1 MEQRR
6 YDISHYKNIDQIE
19 HDGLSAFLNSQ
30 PSDGIHSFVAN
41 GRQIDVLIEIEGRR
55 DDAALVFF
63 PAAVSKTVE
72 TFPYFNGRNIAG
84 RLKTKLIAFS
94 DPALGVSRKVFT
106 GWTLGDSEYQFHNDI
121 PEIVQRIAGN
131 ARKIFTGISA
141 GGFPAL
147 YFGNQF
153 SDSLSFVVNP
163 RTSIMNP
170 PSHVFEAATYLYPN
184 FDGHQI
190 SETIPTELDRVRNTV
205 FYVQNH
211 PDFKYVS
218 SHMVPFMNKNLDS
231 KNIYWRFGNWGDGHT
246 RMPDTELT
254 DAIRTIIDSP
264 DWHSGALQAGGNKFS
279 GMKDLLGEYG
289 TLRLSS

>member
-6 YDISHYKNIDQIE
+6 YDVSHYKNIESIKHND
-19 HDGLSAFLNSQ
+19 LSAFLDST
-30 PSDGIHSFVAN
+30 PSDGIHSFTVN
-41 GRQIDVLIEIEGRR
+41 GRQIDILIETEGR
-55 DDAALVFF
+55 DPESTLIFF

-94 DPALGVSRKVFT
+94 DPALGVSREVFT
-106 GWTLGDSEYQFHNDI
+106 GWTLGDSTYRFHEDI
-121 PEIVQRIAGN
+121 TKIVQQIAGN
-131 ARKIFTGISA
+131 SKKIFAGISA

-147 YFGNQF
+147 HFGNHF

-170 PSHVFEAATYLYPN
+170 PSHVFEAAKHLYPEL
-184 FDGHQI
+184 DGHQI
-190 SETIPTELDRVRNTV
+190 SQIIPIELGRVRNTV

-218 SHMVPFMNKNLDS
+218 SHMVPFMNKNLGSDS
-231 KNIYWRFGNWGDGHT
+231 IYWRFGNWGDGHT
-246 RMPDTELT
+246 RMPDTELSEALKTIFDAT
-254 DAIRTIIDSP
+254 DWHNGAIR
-264 DWHSGALQAGGNKFS
+264 ANGNQFS
-279 GMKDLLGEYG
+279 DMENLLGEYA
-289 TLRLSS
+289 TLRLET